1 MSFEMEVLKGKNFN
15 VNMVPGGIYDLPQE
29 VVMRFR
35 IGNEEDVVISIEDF
49 CAMAEH
55 YLQGGVS
62 GVMPECAKQTVKNL
76 VQFL

>member
-1 MSFEMEVLKGKNFN
+1 MSFEIQGLKGKNLD

-29 VVMRFR
+29 AVMRFR
-35 IGNEEDVVISIEDF
+35 VGGEEDVVISVEDF

-76 VQFL
+76 VQLL